1 MIVVG
6 PRGRLLADSAGTG
19 LGSASYASRPEI
31 ARALRGEADQG
42 TRHSDTLGEDVLFTA
57 VPVVRGDRTV
67 GAVRV
72 TQSVDTVQ
80 QEVRSDT
87 LALVGVGALAL
98 LLGLGVAWLL
108 LLGVAAATV
117 AVPKL
122 PRRWSGCAVRFR
134 SRRQGS
140 SARWRWVRSFVRS

>member
-108 LLGVAAATV
+108 AGSLARPLRALAGTA
-117 AVPKL
+117 
-122 PRRWSGCAVRFR
+122 RRWPVGTWTRARPPR
-134 SRRQGS
+134 ARAS
-140 SARWRWVRSFVRS
+140 SARWPPPSTT